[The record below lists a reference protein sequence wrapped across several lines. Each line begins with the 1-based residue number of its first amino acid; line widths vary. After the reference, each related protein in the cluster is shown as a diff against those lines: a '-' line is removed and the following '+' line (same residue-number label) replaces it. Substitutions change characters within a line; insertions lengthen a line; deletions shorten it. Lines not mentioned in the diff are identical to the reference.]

1 MIKNKSLCPFCKKT
15 WDRCKCD
22 LKKDF
27 GVEMGSKE
35 EAEWKT
41 IYDNAINSIAQSK
54 RAIELNEICAAHA
67 KKRMEEEKAK
77 FESNA

>member
-1 MIKNKSLCPFCKKT
+1 MSKNKSLCPLCHKS

-27 GVEMGSKE
+27 GVEIGSKE

-41 IYDNAINSIAQSK
+41 IYDNSVNSISQSK
-54 RAIELNEICAAHA
+54 RAIELNEVCRDYA
-67 KKRMEEEKAK
+67 KKRIEEEKLK
-77 FESNA
+77 FSNNA